1 MTGESMELEDQGGHE
16 GKLKLSTVEKF
27 VLGGAFTLLCSLLG
41 IVWQTYSTGQ
51 EKQTEATDALKSS
64 IGEIKTQQAVT
75 NAQLQALT
83 QQLSNI
89 PQLTSDVATL
99 KVQVDRNSSD
109 IHELQQVRKL
119 R

>member
-1 MTGESMELEDQGGHE
+1 MTGEPMDIHQSEDQE
-16 GKLKLSTVEKF
+16 QKLRLSMVEKF

-41 IVWQTYSTGQ
+41 VVYQTYSAGQ
-51 EKQTEATDALKSS
+51 EKQQEATDALKSS
-64 IGEIKTQQAVT
+64 IGDIKTQQAVT

>member
-1 MTGESMELEDQGGHE
+1 MTGPRMDIQQQNGRDQ
-16 GKLKLSTVEKF
+16 KLRLSVVEKF

-41 IVWQTYSTGQ
+41 IVYQTYSTGQ
-51 EKQTEATDALKSS
+51 EKQTVATDALKSS